1 MSVDT
6 FDPNAL
12 EKSMDEAAVRDLC
25 AIADAFGDDSLTLSE
40 LEVARFAPLA
50 THPEWAE
57 RLDQLGDT
65 TLVGLIKIFTL
76 GEMQYS
82 SWLAGDKSPVVVM
95 VRALKQR
102 KVFNAEL
109 TQWIKSHTT
118 NKFLPHGNLMDRL

>member
-102 KVFNAEL
+102 KIFNAEL